1 LSNAVPVRVAG
12 STRVDFAR
20 ATDVLESAVASGA
33 FPGAVILVARAD
45 QIVWHAA
52 FGARSSDAARSPMT
66 PDMVFDLS
74 SLTKPLATTTAL
86 LQLVREEKVRI
97 DDRITRF
104 IPNFGV
110 HGKTHVT
117 VRHLLSHC
125 SGFAA
130 WRPFWKEILRTEQ
143 KGRPNWLASKGARAL
158 VYEQIHREKLEY
170 QPGARSVYSDLGFM
184 LLGELVEM
192 LTYST
197 LDKVCQ
203 DRIFRPLG
211 LQATGFV
218 DLSRLRVQKI
228 VPVTERIAPTE
239 KCPWRQRVLCGE
251 VHDDNAWAMGG
262 VAGHAG
268 LFASA
273 ADVHALVTRLRAC
286 HRGDDDFVVPA
297 LMQQAWT
304 RDETT
309 PGSTWCLGWDSPS
322 ATNSSA
328 GTRVSKRAVG
338 HLGFT
343 GTSIWIDLERD
354 AHVVLLTN
362 RVHPHRSNEK
372 IRDVRPKLH
381 DAVWEALDA

>member
-1 LSNAVPVRVAG
+1 VAG
-12 STRVDFAR
+12 STRIDFAR
-20 ATDVLESAVASGA
+20 ASDVLESAVASGA
-33 FPGAVILVARAD
+33 FPGAVVLVARGE
-45 QIVWHAA
+45 QVVWHGA
-52 FGARSSDAARSPMT
+52 FGSRATDGERSPMT

-130 WRPFWKEILRTEQ
+130 WRPFWKDILRTEQ

-170 QPGARSVYSDLGFM
+170 QPGAKSVYSDLGFM

-197 LDKVCQ
+197 LDRVCQ

-211 LQATGFV
+211 LQSTGFV

-268 LFASA
+268 LFSNAL
-273 ADVHALVTRLRAC
+273 DVHALVTRLRAC
-286 HRGDDDFVVPA
+286 HRGDDDFVAPS
-297 LMQQAWT
+297 LMQQCWT

-309 PGSTWCLGWDSPS
+309 PGSTWCLGWDTPS
-322 ATNSSA
+322 ATSSSA
-328 GTRVSKRAVG
+328 GQKVGKRAVG

-343 GTSIWIDLERD
+343 GTSIWIDFERD
-354 AHVVLLTN
+354 AHVILLTN
-362 RVHPHRSNEK
+362 RVHPSRNNEK
-372 IRDVRPKLH
+372 IRDVRPQLH

>member
-1 LSNAVPVRVAG
+1 VAG
-12 STRVDFAR
+12 STRGDFAR
-20 ATDVLESAVASGA
+20 AADVVESAIASGA
-33 FPGAVILVARAD
+33 FPGAVVLVARGE

-52 FGARSSDAARSPMT
+52 FGSRSSDPERTAMT
-66 PDMVFDLS
+66 PEMVFDLS

-130 WRPFWKEILRTEQ
+130 WRPFWKDILRTEQ

-158 VYEQIHREKLEY
+158 VYEEIHREKLEY
-170 QPGARSVYSDLGFM
+170 QPGAKSVYSDLGFM

-211 LQATGFV
+211 LQSTGFV

-268 LFASA
+268 LFSSA
-273 ADVHALVTRLRAC
+273 LDVHALVTRLRAC
-286 HRGDDDFVVPA
+286 HRGDDDFVAPS
-297 LMQQAWT
+297 LMQQCWT

-309 PGSTWCLGWDSPS
+309 PGSTWCLGWDTPS
-322 ATNSSA
+322 SASSSA
-328 GTRVSKRAVG
+328 GQKVGKRAVG

-343 GTSIWIDLERD
+343 GTSVWIDFERD
-354 AHVVLLTN
+354 AHVIFLTN
-362 RVHPHRSNEK
+362 RVHPSRNNEK
-372 IRDVRPKLH
+372 IRDVRPQLH